1 MHAQGRACSH
11 EYSRMNA
18 LERVYDYL
26 RQSRL
31 LEAEQALASL
41 LQQAPRDPALHR
53 AHAVLAQSAGRI
65 DQALHAMRTAA
76 ALAPDAVPLLME
88 FGQFLASNGHADEA
102 VDTFRRVTALQP
114 ASPEAWYFLG
124 MALYT
129 ARRDAD
135 ALPAFQQAHA
145 LAPAQPQ
152 IMRALAET
160 EYALEHHAEALALYE
175 RLVVPGQMIDA
186 GLFLR
191 LSQCRRRTGAP
202 AHALDTVREGL
213 QRFADDALLWLEL
226 GWVQED
232 LGDAAQAQDAY
243 ARAHALRPDWGDPI
257 GSAIALARAAA
268 PEHLVH
274 AAETMLAA
282 DAIPGQQKAYLHHIL
297 GKRSDS
303 LGEFAD
309 AAEHWSAAN
318 RLRRQQDG
326 AFDRDVFTAQIDA
339 AIAVFT
345 PELLRTFQSAALR
358 DERPLFVVG
367 MPRSGTTLVEQVLAA
382 HPQVHGCGELT
393 GIVSIADGL
402 LATSMRAS
410 GSAAE
415 NALRWP
421 RNAATL
427 ETAWLHERAGRYLD
441 MAMQGA
447 PADARR
453 LVDKQPYNFLHVG
466 LIAMLFADARIVW
479 CRRDPRDIALSIFSE
494 NFARSATYSTDLDD
508 IAFTIAQQQRLMRH
522 WQSVSPLPMLE
533 VQYET
538 MVTDTEAQIRRLID
552 FAGLP
557 WDERCLDFH
566 NSGRSVQT
574 LSRWQVR
581 QPMHTKSVG
590 RWRNYPQWFG
600 AD

>member
-1 MHAQGRACSH
+1 
-11 EYSRMNA
+11 MNA
-18 LERVYDYL
+18 IVDALQRVYDYL

-31 LEAEQALASL
+31 LEAEQALAPL
-41 LQQAPRDPALHR
+41 LQQAPRDPAVHR

-65 DQALHAMRTAA
+65 EQALQAMRTAVG
-76 ALAPDAVPLLME
+76 LAPDAVPLLME
-88 FGQFLASNGHADEA
+88 FGQFLASTGHVDEA
-102 VDTFRRVTALQP
+102 ADVFLRITTLQP
-114 ASPEAWYFLG
+114 TLTEAWYFLG

-135 ALPAFQQAHA
+135 ALPAFQRAHA

-152 IMRALAET
+152 IARALAET

-175 RLVVPGQMIDA
+175 GLAAPGQVIDP
-186 GLFLR
+186 GLYLR

-202 AHALDTVREGL
+202 AHALEIVREGL
-213 QRFADDALLWLEL
+213 QRFPDDALLWQEL

-232 LGDAAQAQDAY
+232 IGDAVQAQAAY
-243 ARAHALRPDWGDPI
+243 ARAHALRPDWGDPV
-257 GSAIALARAAA
+257 GSSIALARGAA
-268 PEHLVH
+268 PEALVR
-274 AAETMLAA
+274 AAEMMLVA
-282 DAIPGQQKAYLHHIL
+282 DAVPEQQKAYLHYVL
-297 GKRSDS
+297 GKRCDS
-303 LGEFAD
+303 LGAFDD
-309 AAEHWSAAN
+309 ATEHWRAAN

-326 AFDRDVFTAQIDA
+326 AFERDVFAEQIDA

-382 HPQVHGCGELT
+382 HPQAHGCGELT
-393 GIVSIADGL
+393 GIVGIADGIIAI
-402 LATSMRAS
+402 ATAAQS
-410 GSAAE
+410 G
-415 NALRWP
+415 LRWP
-421 RNAATL
+421 QNATTL
-427 ETAWLHERAGRYLD
+427 ETAWLHDRARHYLAT
-441 MAMQGA
+441 AMRSA

-453 LVDKQPYNFLHVG
+453 LVDKQPYNFLHIG

-479 CRRDPRDIALSIFSE
+479 CRRDSRDIALSIFSE
-494 NFARSATYSTDLDD
+494 NFAPSATYATDLDD
-508 IAFTIAQQQRLMRH
+508 IAFTIAQQKRLMYH

-538 MVTDTEAQIRRLID
+538 MVTDTAAQIRRLID
-552 FAGLP
+552 FAGLH

-581 QPMHTKSVG
+581 QPVHTKSVG
-590 RWRNYPQWFG
+590 RWRNYSQWFA

>member
-1 MHAQGRACSH
+1 
-11 EYSRMNA
+11 MNA

-31 LEAEQALASL
+31 LEAEQTLAPL
-41 LQQAPRDPALHR
+41 LQQAPRDPAVHR

-65 DQALHAMRTAA
+65 DQALQAMRTAV
-76 ALAPDAVPLLME
+76 ALAPDAIPLLME

-102 VDTFRRVTALQP
+102 ADVFRRVTTLQP

-135 ALPAFQQAHA
+135 ARSAFQQAHA
-145 LAPAQPQ
+145 LSPTQPQ
-152 IMRALAET
+152 ILRALAET

-175 RLVVPGQMIDA
+175 RLASPAQAALVQTTLGQNVDA

-191 LSQCRRRTGAP
+191 LSQCRRKIGAP
-202 AHALDTVREGL
+202 AQALKIVSEGL

-232 LGDAAQAQDAY
+232 LGDAAQAHAAY
-243 ARAHALRPDWGDPI
+243 ERAHALQPEWGDPLAA
-257 GSAIALARAAA
+257 SIALLRVQTPEVLVNEAEAMLARAAVS
-268 PEHLVH
+268 EH
-274 AAETMLAA
+274 
-282 DAIPGQQKAYLHHIL
+282 QQAYLHHVL
-297 GKRSDS
+297 GKRD
-303 LGEFAD
+303 D
-309 AAEHWSAAN
+309 ARGAYIEAARHWSNAN
-318 RLRRQQDG
+318 ALRRRVDG
-326 AFDRDVFTAQIDA
+326 SFDRAEFSAKIDA
-339 AIAVFT
+339 AIESFT
-345 PELLRTFQSAALR
+345 LDLMRERHVQALR
-358 DERPLFVVG
+358 DERPVFVLG
-367 MPRSGTTLVEQVLAA
+367 MPRSGTTLAEQILAA
-382 HPQVHGCGELT
+382 HPQAHGCGELT
-393 GIVSIADGL
+393 GIVSIAQ
-402 LATSMRAS
+402 
-410 GSAAE
+410 
-415 NALRWP
+415 NAFAGTGLRWP
-421 RNAATL
+421 QDAPRFDASWTHGRAA
-427 ETAWLHERAGRYLD
+427 GYLRL
-441 MAMQGA
+441 AMSS
-447 PADARR
+447 ADEDAKR
-453 LVDKQPYNFLHVG
+453 LIDKQPYNFLHVG

-494 NFARSATYSTDLDD
+494 SFSPLATYATDIDD
-508 IAFTIAQQQRLMRH
+508 IRYFIEEQQRLMRH

-581 QPMHTKSVG
+581 QPVHTKSVG

-600 AD
+600 VD